1 MASDK
6 PNIVFV
12 LTDDQA
18 LWGVGCYGNDEIR
31 TPHLDDLAAT
41 GTRIEN
47 FYTSSPVCS
56 PSRATYL
63 TGKINSQHGVHD
75 WIRRDPAGDMAES
88 FLDGQVT
95 YVDALSANGWTCGQ
109 FGKWH
114 LGERELADHGFAYHY
129 FRLYG
134 GGDYND
140 APFICNGERE
150 ESKGYVTDVITDE
163 AMAFISRAAEAGEA
177 FYASVHYTAPHSP
190 WYGHPQDIVDSYD
203 DCKFESCPQ
212 EEPHPWMAG
221 APTEFKGGKEMLK
234 GYFAAVT
241 AMDAAVGRIVALLDE
256 LEMRENTL
264 IAFGSDNGFN
274 FGHHGV
280 WGKGN
285 GTFPFNMYENSVK
298 VPGIFNQPGTVA
310 VGRVLEGLYSTYD
323 FMPTLMDYA
332 GLPLPP
338 GGNLPGRSFLAT
350 LRGEKEEE
358 RNRVVVFDEFG
369 GTRMI
374 RTREWKYVH
383 RYDLGPNEL
392 FDMVNDPD
400 ERTDLAEAPEQATR
414 VRAMRNLLEDW
425 FDAYAT
431 PEHDGKEL
439 GVTGFGQVSRLSG
452 EAAADRERFAQAWS
466 DPRAF

>member
-18 LWGVGCYGNDEIR
+18 VWGVGCYGNDEIR
-31 TPHLDDLAAT
+31 TPHLDELAAT

-75 WIRRDPAGDMAES
+75 WIRRDAAGDMAAS

-95 YVDALSANGWTCGQ
+95 YVDALSANGWRCGLS
-109 FGKWH
+109 GKWH
-114 LGERELADHGFAYHY
+114 LGERELADHGFAYQH

-134 GGDYND
+134 GGDYRD
-140 APFICNGERE
+140 APFIRNGERE
-150 ESKGYVTDVITDE
+150 DSKGYVTDVITDE
-163 AMAFISRAAEAGEA
+163 AMAFMRREVEAGEA

-203 DCKFESCPQ
+203 DCDFESCPQ

-221 APTEFKGGKEMLK
+221 SPTEFKGGRAMLQ
-234 GYFAAVT
+234 GYFAVVT
-241 AMDAAVGRIVALLDE
+241 AMDANVGRIVALLDE
-256 LEMRENTL
+256 LGVRENTL
-264 IAFGSDNGFN
+264 IAFGSNNGFN

-285 GTFPFNMYENSVK
+285 GTFPFNMYENSMK

-310 VGRVLEGLYSTYD
+310 AGRVLEGLYSTYD

-338 GGNLPGRSFLAT
+338 GSNLPGSGFLGT
-350 LRGEKEEE
+350 LRGEAEAE
-358 RNRVVVFDEFG
+358 RDRVVVFDEFG

-383 RYDLGPNEL
+383 RYDVGPNEL

-400 ERTDLAEAPEQATR
+400 ERTSLAEETEQAPR

-425 FDAYAT
+425 FDAYAA
-431 PEHDGKEL
+431 PEHDGKGL
-439 GVTGFGQVSRLSG
+439 GVTGFGQVSKLSG
-452 EAAADRERFAQAWS
+452 EAAADRERFAQSWS